1 MSKTKYGLWKARR
14 RGFTLIEIRLLVVRS
29 GTTVA
34 GYLPSWFGCSRE
46 DAASTLLSCSDAA
59 VASMFF
65 SL

>member
-1 MSKTKYGLWKARR
+1 MASSPPVRASYCFWVAAK
-14 RGFTLIEIRLLVVRS
+14 IRLLVVRS